1 MYGITLM
8 RFINYRLNSSDP
20 LEVDPHRPINVTV
33 RSHVNVS
40 LGYLLDIQVDRG
52 DAYYCCTV
60 LLILI
65 ILQVLLFAE
74 VSAC

>member
-1 MYGITLM
+1 M
-8 RFINYRLNSSDP
+8 RFINYRLNRCDP
-20 LEVDPHRPINVTV
+20 LEVELHRPINVTV

-65 ILQVLLFAE
+65 ILQALLFAE